1 MPGRRTRREVGEVV
15 PVPQQTETVMPE
27 TQQGDTLDFTKNEAN
42 SFSFV
47 KADGTPVA
55 RVRVLLGWE
64 GNVDLDVSCFLVNR
78 AGECNED
85 NFVFYNSNH
94 KIQATDKDGKPLI
107 RIVTTE
113 YEEPWGE
120 IKTKQE
126 EEEVY
131 YRCSKCH
138 SVVHKGDVL
147 TGGGDNEEIFVNLDN
162 FPHTGAPED
171 IVKIRFVLTIYKKP
185 QAQQKTFAN
194 VSKVQVAVYDVTDR
208 NNQNELRSFVIP
220 TTTDEYR
227 DKYSMN
233 VGAIVFDGDL
243 QQWSYESYEK
253 AEQRTLPEYAKEYNI
268 VQRREI
274 R

>member
-85 NFVFYNSNH
+85 NFVFYNSTH

-107 RIVTTE
+107 RIVTME

-120 IKTKQE
+120 IKTTQK

-171 IVKIRFVLTIYKKP
+171 IVKIRFVLTIYKKHDEP
-185 QAQQKTFAN
+185 QKTFAD
-194 VSKVQVAVYDVTDR
+194 VSGITITIWDETDLDR
-208 NNQNELRSFVIP
+208 VMINQIFIP
-220 TTTDEYR
+220 TTADEYQ
-227 DKYSMN
+227 DKYSMDI
-233 VGAIVFDGDL
+233 GAIIFDEAFW
-243 QQWSYESYEK
+243 QWRYESYEK
-253 AEQRTLPEYAKEYNI
+253 AEKRTLSEYAKEYGI
-268 VQRREI
+268 SEERP
-274 R
+274 